1 MELLAG
7 IRQRRS
13 IRQFEDRP
21 VPREVIEE
29 IVGDAAYAP
38 SWKNGQPVRY
48 QYTTDRAIMDAIAE
62 NMVCGFTYNHD
73 NLKKAPGL
81 MVLSYVTGKSG
92 YEKDGTFTT
101 SKGNS
106 FEMFDAGCAAEAFCL
121 AAHARGVGTV
131 ITGIFEEEK
140 ILELLKL
147 PENMKIGCLIYMGY
161 PAESPEA
168 PKRKSVDQLLS
179 YL

>member
-21 VPREVIEE
+21 VPRDVIEA

-48 QYTTDRAIMDAIAE
+48 MYTSDRAIMDAIAE

-73 NLKKAPGL
+73 NLKKAPCL
-81 MVLSYVTGKSG
+81 MVLTYVTGKSG

-101 SKGNS
+101 SKGDS

-121 AAHARGVGTV
+121 AAHDRGVGTV
-131 ITGIFEEEK
+131 ITGIFEEDK
-140 ILELLKL
+140 IIELLKL

-161 PAESPEA
+161 PAECPEA
-168 PKRKSVDQLLS
+168 PKRKSVDQLLTFI
-179 YL
+179 